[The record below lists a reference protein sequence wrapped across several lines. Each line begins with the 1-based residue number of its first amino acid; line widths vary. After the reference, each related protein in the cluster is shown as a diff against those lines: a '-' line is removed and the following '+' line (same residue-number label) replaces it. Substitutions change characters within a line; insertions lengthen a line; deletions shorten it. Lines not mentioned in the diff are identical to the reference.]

1 MAEQS
6 QNRKQSAQH
15 VAEPGLVGRSMTTV
29 IQFFMFAF
37 ATLVF
42 AIVIEWVG
50 MGFFWEA
57 QGSQHSAV
65 MLEKELGYLNSDFKR
80 SAMVAEPIQFAQ
92 RFSDNFYH
100 YIFQKTGIERGIKW
114 LATPEPQQNLQN
126 PHLHTWKR
134 NAYRIAADYILA
146 AINITSVFAV
156 RLAVLILSAPAFVLL
171 VLIGIIDGLV
181 QRDIRRWSGGRE
193 SAFIYHWAKKFV
205 MPSLTLPW
213 MIYLAMPLSIHP
225 NLIVLPFAV
234 LFATA
239 VRVMTS
245 TFKKYL

>member
-15 VAEPGLVGRSMTTV
+15 VAEPGLVGRNITTV
-29 IQFFMFAF
+29 IQFLMFAF

-50 MGFFWEA
+50 MSFFWEV
-57 QGSQHSAV
+57 QGSSHSAV

-80 SAMVAEPIQFAQ
+80 RAMVAEPIQFAQ

-114 LATPEPQQNLQN
+114 LATPEPLQNQKN
-126 PHLHTWKR
+126 PHLHTWIR

-193 SAFIYHWAKKFV
+193 SAFIYHWAKKFI

-234 LFATA
+234 LFAVA